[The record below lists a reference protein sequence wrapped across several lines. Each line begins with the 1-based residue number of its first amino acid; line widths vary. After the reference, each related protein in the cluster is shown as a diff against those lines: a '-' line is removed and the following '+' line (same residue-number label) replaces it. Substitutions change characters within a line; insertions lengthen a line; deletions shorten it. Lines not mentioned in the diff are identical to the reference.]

1 MSVGTS
7 IEWTETTWN
16 PNTGCDRVSPGCDHC
31 YALSLSGRLKAMGQ
45 PKYQTDGDPRTSGPG
60 FGVAMHWD
68 VVDQPLSWRKPQT
81 VFVNSMSDLAHPRV
95 SDEFIAAVFAVM
107 GLADRHRYQVL
118 TKRPRRLRALL
129 QKDEF
134 RELVAQAMVR
144 RKGDPELVEK
154 VREGDSA
161 AWPLP
166 SVWLGVSAEDNV
178 RTRERL
184 PLLADTPAAIRFVS
198 AEPLLEDITDGLHH
212 PGPDEGSG
220 PVLSAMDWVIAGGES
235 GPTYRPMDPDWAR
248 GVRDACLATAVP
260 FFFKQWGGRTPKAGG
275 RTLDGVTWDQMP
287 DSASQAE
294 STASLSTAV
303 SAT

>member
-1 MSVGTS
+1 
-7 IEWTETTWN
+7 
-16 PNTGCDRVSPGCDHC
+16 
-31 YALSLSGRLKAMGQ
+31 
-45 PKYQTDGDPRTSGPG
+45 
-60 FGVAMHWD
+60 
-68 VVDQPLSWRKPQT
+68 
-81 VFVNSMSDLAHPRV
+81 MSDLAHPRV

-134 RELVAQAMVR
+134 RGLVARAMVR
-144 RKGDPELVEK
+144 RKGDPEL
-154 VREGDSA
+154 
-161 AWPLP
+161 
-166 SVWLGVSAEDNV
+166 
-178 RTRERL
+178 
-184 PLLADTPAAIRFVS
+184 VS

-212 PGPDEGSG
+212 PRPDEGG
-220 PVLSAMDWVIAGGES
+220 RPVLSAMDWVIAGGES
-235 GPTYRPMDPDWAR
+235 GPTNRPMDRDWAR

-287 DSASQAE
+287 DSSSQAE